1 MIVSRVA
8 YRFARAL
15 LQLAVEKNELEDI
28 KKDIQHVNAVCKENR
43 NLSMMLRN
51 PVIKVDKKGKIFHQI
66 FDSGLSEMSIKFF
79 DIIFRRDREDLIVD
93 ITQSFISQYKE
104 FKNIHL
110 VTVETAKP
118 LSEENRVMVLEF
130 LKSRTEEEIELIEK
144 IDEDLLGGIILRMN
158 DLQIDASVRNNLNKL
173 EKEFS
178 RDLYSAKI

>member
-1 MIVSRVA
+1 MVVSRVA

-28 KKDIQHVNAVCKENR
+28 KKDIQHVNAVCKENHD
-43 NLSMMLRN
+43 LKMMLRN
-51 PVIKVDKKGKIFHQI
+51 PVIKVDKKRKIFHKI
-66 FDSGLSEMSIKFF
+66 FDSGLSKMAVTFF
-79 DIIFRRDREDLIVD
+79 DIVFRRNREELIID
-93 ITQSFISQYKE
+93 ITESFISQYKE

-118 LSEENRVMVLEF
+118 LSAENRAMVLEF

-144 IDEDLLGGIILRMN
+144 IDEHLLAGIILRMN
-158 DLQIDASVRNNLNKL
+158 DLQIDASVRSNLNKL

-178 RDLYSAKI
+178 KDLYSAKI